1 MDPAIAL
8 LAFVTLQRFVEFIW
22 DWRNTQRLRAS
33 GAVEFGGLHYP
44 AMMLVHAGWLAGL
57 WVLGYDSPVIPGF
70 VIAFLLL
77 QVARYWVLATL
88 GRRWTTRV
96 MVMPGAPLIESGPYR
111 LMRHPNY
118 AIVAV
123 ELGAGAVGPRAS
135 PLRTGVGHPLRRYRA
150 AARPGRE
157 LSLGGSAGGAPKR
170 RGPDHALDRLA
181 ETRKRPHRA
190 GAFIRVCRRAVRL
203 AVCAVP
209 RDPRNVRS
217 GDANIGQ
224 FAVSELVQLVEA
236 RIVAPPGLE
245 EVEDC
250 DQHDLCLSI
259 PGRRRVILVGAK
271 IGFHAASQQSSCC
284 DAAMSKMQCSSHCFF
299 TKIKRFQPQPVR

>member
-22 DWRNTQRLRAS
+22 DWRSTQRLRAS

-57 WVLGYDSPVIPGF
+57 WVLGYDSRVIPGF

-96 MVMPGAPLIESGPYR
+96 IVMPGTPLVESGPYR
-111 LMRHPNY
+111 HAAPQLRDCRCR
-118 AIVAV
+118 A
-123 ELGAGAVGPRAS
+123 GAGAVGPRAS
-135 PLRTGVGHPLRRYRA
+135 PLRTGVGRPLRRYRA
-150 AARPGRE
+150 DARPGRE

-181 ETRKRPHRA
+181 KRESARTGRA
-190 GAFIRVCRRAVRL
+190 LSSGLQAG
-203 AVCAVP
+203 CAV
-209 RDPRNVRS
+209 S
-217 GDANIGQ
+217 GSRCPTRPAECPIG
-224 FAVSELVQLVEA
+224 
-236 RIVAPPGLE
+236 
-245 EVEDC
+245 
-250 DQHDLCLSI
+250 
-259 PGRRRVILVGAK
+259 
-271 IGFHAASQQSSCC
+271 
-284 DAAMSKMQCSSHCFF
+284 
-299 TKIKRFQPQPVR
+299 

>member
-96 MVMPGAPLIESGPYR
+96 IVMPGTPLVESGPYR
-111 LMRHPNY
+111 HAAPQLRDCRCR
-118 AIVAV
+118 V
-123 ELGAGAVGPRAS
+123 GAGAVGPRAS

-157 LSLGGSAGGAPKR
+157 LSLGGSAGGAPQR
-170 RGPDHALDRLA
+170 RGPDHALDRWA
-181 ETRKRPHRA
+181 ETRKRPHTA
-190 GAFIRVCRRAVRL
+190 GAFIRFV
-203 AVCAVP
+203 
-209 RDPRNVRS
+209 
-217 GDANIGQ
+217 G
-224 FAVSELVQLVEA
+224 
-236 RIVAPPGLE
+236 GL
-245 EVEDC
+245 C
-250 DQHDLCLSI
+250 
-259 PGRRRVILVGAK
+259 G
-271 IGFHAASQQSSCC
+271 
-284 DAAMSKMQCSSHCFF
+284 
-299 TKIKRFQPQPVR
+299 

>member
-96 MVMPGAPLIESGPYR
+96 IVMPGTPLVESGPYR

-123 ELGAGAVGPRAS
+123 ELALVPLALGLPLYALVSVVLYAGTALMRVQVENSALAGAPEGRPSDGV
-135 PLRTGVGHPLRRYRA
+135 RTTRLIDWRNAKAPAQG
-150 AARPGRE
+150 GRFHQ
-157 LSLGGSAGGAPKR
+157 G
-170 RGPDHALDRLA
+170 
-181 ETRKRPHRA
+181 
-190 GAFIRVCRRAVRL
+190 CRRAVRL
-203 AVCAVP
+203 AVRAVP

-259 PGRRRVILVGAK
+259 PGRRRVI
-271 IGFHAASQQSSCC
+271 SCRC
-284 DAAMSKMQCSSHCFF
+284 
-299 TKIKRFQPQPVR
+299 

>member
-57 WVLGYDSPVIPGF
+57 WVLGYDSPVITGF

-96 MVMPGAPLIESGPYR
+96 IVVPGASLIERGPYR

-118 AIVAV
+118 AIVAL
-123 ELGAGAVGPRAS
+123 ELALV
-135 PLRTGVGHPLRRYRA
+135 PLALGLPL
-150 AARPGRE
+150 
-157 LSLGGSAGGAPKR
+157 
-170 RGPDHALDRLA
+170 
-181 ETRKRPHRA
+181 
-190 GAFIRVCRRAVRL
+190 
-203 AVCAVP
+203 
-209 RDPRNVRS
+209 
-217 GDANIGQ
+217 
-224 FAVSELVQLVEA
+224 
-236 RIVAPPGLE
+236 
-245 EVEDC
+245 
-250 DQHDLCLSI
+250 
-259 PGRRRVILVGAK
+259 
-271 IGFHAASQQSSCC
+271 
-284 DAAMSKMQCSSHCFF
+284 
-299 TKIKRFQPQPVR
+299 

>member
-96 MVMPGAPLIESGPYR
+96 
-111 LMRHPNY
+111 
-118 AIVAV
+118 IVHA
-123 ELGAGAVGPRAS
+123 
-135 PLRTGVGHPLRRYRA
+135 
-150 AARPGRE
+150 
-157 LSLGGSAGGAPKR
+157 
-170 RGPDHALDRLA
+170 RGP
-181 ETRKRPHRA
+181 PH
-190 GAFIRVCRRAVRL
+190 
-203 AVCAVP
+203 
-209 RDPRNVRS
+209 
-217 GDANIGQ
+217 
-224 FAVSELVQLVEA
+224 
-236 RIVAPPGLE
+236 
-245 EVEDC
+245 
-250 DQHDLCLSI
+250 
-259 PGRRRVILVGAK
+259 
-271 IGFHAASQQSSCC
+271 
-284 DAAMSKMQCSSHCFF
+284 
-299 TKIKRFQPQPVR
+299 